1 MKIKNEGI
9 TKATFE
15 KAYKELEK
23 TNNQLMAMKKLNI
36 TLNNQLKELENN
48 KEK

>member
-9 TKATFE
+9 NKATFE

-23 TNNQLMAMKKLNI
+23 TNNQLTAMKKLNA
-36 TLNNQLKELENN
+36 TLTNQLAELENN
-48 KEK
+48 KEN